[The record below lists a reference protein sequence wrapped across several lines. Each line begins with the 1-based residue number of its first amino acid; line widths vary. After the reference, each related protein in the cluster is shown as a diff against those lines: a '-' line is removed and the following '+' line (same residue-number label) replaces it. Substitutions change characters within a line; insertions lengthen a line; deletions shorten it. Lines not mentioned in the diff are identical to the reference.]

1 MNANDTSC
9 DNDHLEP
16 PLREAVGAVCA
27 EAIPDQVIEG
37 AVTRALQLATPATR
51 RVESSQPHRRP
62 WLLSA
67 RRWAILAAGVAAVFA
82 VVVFWN
88 HSDNFVLADVVDAVA
103 NQAWMHATGKGP
115 NDTDFEMWYSPKDE
129 IIATRQ
135 ENNVFLI
142 NMRQE
147 TIEVYE
153 EVEGGTSFL
162 ARLPIEG
169 KQKKLFTSGEQRL
182 QALFFGNP
190 IKSLQDG
197 SNEIA
202 SQTKRTVREG
212 DVTFVEYRLTSKTVG
227 DAKPVVTVLRVDPK
241 TRLPVSWK
249 TMIGDKQLF
258 SCQVEYPTDGPQS
271 VYAMGVPRDVKI
283 VDQSPSGDLKSIL
296 AAWKT
301 GRTRFDSYRAV
312 VVQSKF
318 ADHRAGGH
326 LIHQVWRKG
335 TKWRIEQLRT
345 PPDMESYAGK
355 GVVPADANPKTW
367 WLVRGR
373 KWEKMPK
380 TVSDGTVEI
389 RLKQIRAEPVQIDPN
404 NPGYALIKSLEPV
417 RTNAFS
423 GPTDD
428 PQPYEIGLMPE
439 FDVYPI
445 LSGRGGWHCQATVD
459 PQPTSGPEGMVLVE
473 NLYRNPSKTVGR
485 PRGARYWADPARGYV
500 VGQMQWLKTGQADDS
515 KQGLVEMQQLA
526 RSPNGLWY
534 PGVVRHV
541 KNAHNRDD
549 GKASD
554 TYSRYYLD
562 FEADIPDELFD
573 VHEWGP
579 IK

>member
-1 MNANDTSC
+1 MNRSDTLY
-9 DNDHLEP
+9 DGDRLES
-16 PLREAVGAVCA
+16 PLREAVDTVCA
-27 EAIPDQVIEG
+27 EALPDHVIEG
-37 AVTRALQLATPATR
+37 AVTRALQLATPSR
-51 RVESSQPHRRP
+51 CCVEASRPHRRP
-62 WLLSA
+62 WFLAA
-67 RRWAILAAGVAAVFA
+67 RRWAILGAGAAAVLA
-82 VVVFWN
+82 VAVLWN
-88 HSDNFVLADVVDAVA
+88 HSDNFVLADVVEAVA

-115 NDTDFEMWYSPKDE
+115 NGTDFEMWYSPRDE

-135 ENNVFLI
+135 GKDVSYINV
-142 NMRQE
+142 RQE
-147 TIEVYE
+147 TIEIHE
-153 EVEGGTSFL
+153 EVEEGTSFL
-162 ARLPIEG
+162 ARLPMEG
-169 KQKKLFTSGEQRL
+169 KQKKRFASGERRL

-190 IKSLQDG
+190 MKSLKDG

-202 SQTKRTVREG
+202 SQTKKTVREG
-212 DVTFVEYRLTSKTVG
+212 DTSFVEYRLTSKAVG
-227 DAKPVVTVLRVDPK
+227 DAKPSVTVLRVDPETK
-241 TRLPVSWK
+241 LPVSWK
-249 TMIGDKQLF
+249 SMIGDKQLF
-258 SCQVEYPTDGPQS
+258 SCQVEYPAHGPQS
-271 VYAMGVPRDVKI
+271 VYAMGVPRDAKI
-283 VDQSPSGDLKSIL
+283 VDQTPNNDLELIL

-312 VVQSKF
+312 IVQSRF
-318 ADHRAGGH
+318 ADHSAGSW
-326 LIHQVWRKG
+326 LIYQVWRKG
-335 TKWRIEQLRT
+335 SKWRIEQLRT
-345 PPDMESYAGK
+345 PPGMESYGGK
-355 GVVPADANPKTW
+355 GVVPADIDPKTW
-367 WLVRGR
+367 WLARGR

-389 RLKQIRAEPVQIDPN
+389 RLKKILAEPTQVDPD
-404 NPGYALIKSLEPV
+404 NPGYALIKSFEPV
-417 RTNAFS
+417 RTSAFG

-428 PQPYEIGLMPE
+428 PRPDELELMPE
-439 FDVYPI
+439 FNVYPI
-445 LSGRGGWHCQATVD
+445 LSGRGGWHYQATID
-459 PQPTSGPEGMVLVE
+459 PRPTSGPEGMVLVE
-473 NLYRNPSKTVGR
+473 NLYRNPSKSSGR